1 MAIQKVTLARNRT
14 LIKRVRR
21 IIGVQYPDESLRE
34 ERQFSGHWKAMNCDG
49 IGTLGVS
56 VN

>member
-1 MAIQKVTLARNRT
+1 MGIQKVTLARNRT